1 VRSGGQFRDSARQL
15 LTSGPSPHVV
25 FVILIALGVVWTAF
39 WAFVLVQ
46 SRRAIPFDE
55 LERPETRLR
64 LVLLGGL
71 GVVSIVLFGL
81 TLRSLPFPNTRTAR
95 VGVPQIVVDATGMQ
109 WSWMLSRRELPARVP
124 IAFAVGSRDVNH
136 DFAIYDSTGRLLAQ
150 VQGMPG
156 YTNRLLYVF
165 PGAGEYTVRCLEY
178 CGLGH
183 HTMSTTFTV
192 TDR

>member
-1 VRSGGQFRDSARQL
+1 M
-15 LTSGPSPHVV
+15 
-25 FVILIALGVVWTAF
+25 WTAC

-46 SRRAIPFDE
+46 SRRATPFNR
-55 LERPETRLR
+55 LERSETRLR

-71 GVVSIVLFGL
+71 AVVSVVLFGL
-81 TLRSLPFPNTRTAR
+81 TLRWLPFPNTRTAR
-95 VGVPQIVVDATGMQ
+95 VGAPQIVVDAMGMQ

-124 IAFAVGSRDVNH
+124 IAFEVGSRDVNH

-165 PGAGEYTVRCLEY
+165 PRAGEYTVRCLEY

-183 HTMSTTFTV
+183 HTMSTTLTV